1 MTNNQ
6 NLIKKIKNYYY
17 FPMNSP
23 KNYHF
28 ISFSFKYPL
37 FKYIKINLEYKKYC
51 ILIMLKINKALV
63 QLILFFKGDIMKFII
78 MLFAILAFT
87 TGCTKKE
94 FKTNWHNVQE
104 GTAKRW
110 DEGKKNFQ
118 KSTKEYEENKKKDSN
133 KTVETK

>member
-1 MTNNQ
+1 
-6 NLIKKIKNYYY
+6 
-17 FPMNSP
+17 
-23 KNYHF
+23 
-28 ISFSFKYPL
+28 
-37 FKYIKINLEYKKYC
+37 
-51 ILIMLKINKALV
+51 MLKINKALV